1 VPGRGGEGGEGG
13 RREGEGFLGA
23 EDSEGVD
30 GPRDGRVNNTNL
42 MPNIGQL
49 TLLCYASQSNGFDE
63 TMSANGV

>member
-1 VPGRGGEGGEGG
+1 VEGRGEKGGGG
-13 RREGEGFLGA
+13 GGQGCLGA

-30 GPRDGRVNNTNL
+30 GPRDGRVNKTNL

-49 TLLCYASQSNGFDE
+49 TSLCYASQSNGFDE